1 MPVYVFDTQPGF
13 GFTHL
18 VPWWYPLGMRASQQW
33 RTAVLIA
40 MCSGAACLPGCSSMG
55 GGGSPRASS
64 TSPEGGSLSL
74 DLPTRC
80 FTARDGNWADFY
92 LTDLPAEVFHQGA
105 DATSARGT
113 ILHVHMFLNPKA
125 GRTPL
130 STSASTCIVR
140 VLVIADGQIGVYGG
154 GGFMSRGGGVD
165 EPNLTARLRAGTLEL
180 TRATPGFA
188 DALGQSVVS
197 GTFSCP
203 RDDREAL
210 LISRAMTALAW
221 HAAEVTPQPLVD
233 VAPPPA
239 AP

>member
-1 MPVYVFDTQPGF
+1 
-13 GFTHL
+13 
-18 VPWWYPLGMRASQQW
+18 
-33 RTAVLIA
+33 
-40 MCSGAACLPGCSSMG
+40 MCSGAACLSGCSSIG

-92 LTDLPAEVFHQGA
+92 LTDLPPEVFQQGA
-105 DATSARGT
+105 DASAMRGT
-113 ILHVHMFLNPKA
+113 IFHVHMFLNPKA
-125 GRTPL
+125 GKTPL
-130 STSASTCIVR
+130 SPSASTCIVR

-165 EPNLTARLRAGTLEL
+165 QSNLTARLRAGTLEL

-188 DALGQSVVS
+188 DALGQAVIS

-221 HAAEVTPQPLVD
+221 HATEVTPEPLVD

>member
-1 MPVYVFDTQPGF
+1 
-13 GFTHL
+13 
-18 VPWWYPLGMRASQQW
+18 MRALLHC
-33 RTAVLIA
+33 RATVLLA
-40 MCSGAACLPGCSSMG
+40 MCSGAACLAGCSSIG
-55 GGGSPRASS
+55 GGGSPRAAS

-92 LTDLPAEVFHQGA
+92 LTDLPAEVFHAGA
-105 DATSARGT
+105 DASTMRGT
-113 ILHVHMFLNPKA
+113 IFHLHMFLNPKA

-130 STSASTCIVR
+130 SPSASTCIVR

-165 EPNLTARLRAGTLEL
+165 EASLTARLRAGTLEL

-188 DALGQSVVS
+188 DALGQAVVS

-221 HAAEVTPQPLVD
+221 HASAVTPEPLVD
-233 VAPPPA
+233 IAPPPT